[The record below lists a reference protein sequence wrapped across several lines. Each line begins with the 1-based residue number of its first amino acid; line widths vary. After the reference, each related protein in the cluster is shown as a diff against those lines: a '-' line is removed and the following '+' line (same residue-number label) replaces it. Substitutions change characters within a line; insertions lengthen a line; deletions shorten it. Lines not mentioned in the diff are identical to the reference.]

1 VRRRTPIVGSG
12 LALCLLALL
21 ATGCVAGG
29 ASAGSHKPE
38 RTHVDPLRG
47 HIPKYALKLTVGAP
61 VHVHPIRSGFLGLS
75 IEYPSIEPY
84 AGTDPS
90 AINPL
95 LVQLIRNLTPDQ
107 RPVIRIGGD
116 STDETWWPAP
126 HIHKPGGVR
135 YTLTPRW
142 LAVTKALTQ
151 QLNARLILGIDLEA
165 NNLTLERAEASAL
178 TGGLGPGAIDAL
190 EPGNEP
196 ELYGSWT
203 WYVSRDGNHVHGRPP
218 SWSIGAYD
226 QEFTHLKRSLHGTPL
241 AGPATGSAKWIA
253 DLPQFLGDAPY
264 LKLVTVHKYPL
275 QLCYIPASDPRYPTI
290 AHLLSAQASRGLA
303 ASVARYVALAHA
315 RGKPVRIGE
324 MNTNSCGS
332 APRVTESFASALW
345 AVDALFAM
353 ASAGVDGV
361 NIHTYD
367 RSSYQL
373 FAFSHRDGQ
382 WRARVYPEYSGL
394 ELFAQAA
401 PPGSRLL
408 HTYGPATR
416 TLRAWATRAPDGRLR
431 VTLINDDLSHPRT
444 IAIRAT
450 DATSTATLT
459 TLRAHSIASRGRVT
473 MTSRSLAPTN
483 GYYVVKVAPASAAL
497 LTR

>member
-1 VRRRTPIVGSG
+1 MSRTVGRRIALAAGLVVAVGAAAVIVLS
-12 LALCLLALL
+12 
-21 ATGCVAGG
+21 AGG
-29 ASAGSHKPE
+29 ARAGIAQARHGSLP
-38 RTHVDPLRG
+38 RDALRL
-47 HIPKYALKLTVGAP
+47 IVGAP
-61 VHVHPIRSGFLGLS
+61 LNVHPIRSGFLGLS

-95 LVQLIRNLTPDQ
+95 LVQLIRNLTPNQ

-116 STDETWWPAP
+116 STDSTWWPVP
-126 HIHKPGGVR
+126 HVRKPGGVR
-135 YTLTPRW
+135 YTLTARW
-142 LAVTKALTQ
+142 LGVTKALTQ

-165 NNLTLERAEASAL
+165 NNLTLERAEADAL
-178 TGGLGPGAIDAL
+178 TSGLGSSEVDAL

-218 SWSIGAYD
+218 SWSIGAYER
-226 QEFTHLKRSLHGTPL
+226 EFAHLKRALHGVPL

-253 DLPQFLGDAPY
+253 DLPQLLDDAPY
-264 LKLVTVHKYPL
+264 LKLVTLHKYPL
-275 QLCYIPASDPRYPTI
+275 QRCYIPTSDPRYPTI
-290 AHLLSAQASRGLA
+290 AHLLSAEASRGLA
-303 ASVARYVALAHA
+303 ASVARYVALALAH
-315 RGKPVRIGE
+315 GKPVRIGE

-332 APRVTESFASALW
+332 APEVTESFASALW

-361 NIHTYD
+361 NIHTYK

-373 FAFSHRDGQ
+373 FAFSHQDGQ
-382 WRARVYPEYSGL
+382 WRARVFPEYYGL
-394 ELFAQAA
+394 QLFARAA

-408 HTYGPATR
+408 HSYGPATR
-416 TLRAWATRAPDGRLR
+416 AVRAWATSAPDGSLR
-431 VTLINDDLSHPRT
+431 VTLINDDLRHTRT

-459 TLRAHSIASRGRVT
+459 TLRAQSITSRGHVSLG
-473 MTSRSLAPTN
+473 SRSLAPTQ
-483 GYYVVKVAPASAAL
+483 GYYVVRVPPASAAL